1 MKNIKITLVI
11 LICQLY
17 LNAKSQTVFVPGGPN
32 LGGISTSSNSNVG
45 IGTSSPIAFLDI
57 SRTTSFAGPI
67 FRIVYPWD
75 KPEIFQIDHPTSK
88 IVTIGN
94 GGGTYSH
101 GSIELFAF
109 VNSVTQSKIKLS
121 ASPLVDSYFNA
132 GNLGIGVTNTNG
144 YKLAVNGSI
153 FATSLRLRAT
163 WPDYVFNKEYDLMSL
178 KDLERY
184 ISINKH
190 LPGIPTEQDVTVNG
204 FDVSHV
210 NAKLLEKIEELT
222 IHIIKLNRD
231 IETLKEELNKGRN
244 K

>member
-1 MKNIKITLVI
+1 MKSIKITL
-11 LICQLY
+11 LIALCQVY
-17 LNAKSQTVFVPGGPN
+17 LNVKSQTVFIPSGPN

-45 IGTSSPIAFLDI
+45 IGTSSPTAFLDI

-67 FRIVYPWD
+67 FKIVYPWD

-88 IVTIGN
+88 IVAIGN

-101 GSIELFAF
+101 GSIELFAYI
-109 VNSVTQSKIKLS
+109 NLVTQSKIKFS

-132 GNLGIGVTNTNG
+132 GNLGIGVTSTNG

-163 WPDYVFNKEYDLMSL
+163 WPDYVFDQEYALMSL
-178 KDLERY
+178 KDLELY
-184 ISINKH
+184 IKINKH
-190 LPGIPTEQDVTVNG
+190 LPGIPTEQEVNVNG
-204 FDVSHV
+204 FDVSLI

-222 IHIIKLNRD
+222 IHIIKLNKD
-231 IETLKEELNKGRN
+231 LETLKEEYNKDR
-244 K
+244 KK